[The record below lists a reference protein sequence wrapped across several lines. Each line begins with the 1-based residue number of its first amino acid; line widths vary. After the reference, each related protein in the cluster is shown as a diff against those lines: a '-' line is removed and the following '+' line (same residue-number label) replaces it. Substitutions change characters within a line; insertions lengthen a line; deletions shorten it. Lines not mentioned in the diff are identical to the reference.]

1 MQLRRYIDI
10 IKAVP
15 PVTKE
20 YIMRNSIILR
30 DTSMQ
35 VEKGNVN
42 LHWWRMPYG
51 KVNVGDYLSW
61 VIVEWIKQ
69 KRGIASDSSYNGK
82 TQHLYALGSIIDS
95 GFQDATVWG
104 SGCLQDHM
112 FWWRKIRKLDI
123 CSVRGPLTRE
133 VMRKNGYD
141 CPEIYG
147 DPAILMPLIYK
158 PKNIRKNKDY
168 VVISHHSVQIEE
180 GILSPI
186 TTDYKSFID
195 KILEAE
201 LVISSSLH
209 GIILAEAYGVPAI
222 MLDNAQVPRFKYCD
236 WYYSTERY
244 DFPVALSVEEALS
257 MKPVTLPKLSD
268 MEKKVIEVFPEQL
281 WHGQ

>member
-20 YIMRNSIILR
+20 YIMRNLIILR
-30 DTSMQ
+30 DTSIQ

-42 LHWWRMPYG
+42 LHWWQMSYG
-51 KVNVGDYLSW
+51 KVNVGDYLSC

-69 KRGIASDSSYNGK
+69 KRGIASDASYNGK

-222 MLDNAQVPRFKYCD
+222 MLDNAQVSRFKYCD
-236 WYYSTERY
+236 WYYSAERY

-257 MKPVTLPKLSD
+257 MKPVTLPKLSA
-268 MEKKVIEVFPEQL
+268 MAKKVIEVFPEQL
-281 WHGQ
+281 WHG